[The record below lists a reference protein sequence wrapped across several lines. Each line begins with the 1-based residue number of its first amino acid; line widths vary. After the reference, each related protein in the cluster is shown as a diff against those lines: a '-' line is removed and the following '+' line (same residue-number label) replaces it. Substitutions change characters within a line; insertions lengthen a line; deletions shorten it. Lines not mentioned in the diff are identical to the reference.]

1 MIPLFLVLYKNQEL
15 ILLER
20 GRVPHLGIPRV
31 RHPSHPSQAVSL
43 GKDPRREQQNE
54 MLDVASSRML
64 SCRVGR
70 RVRTQA
76 ANFPFGV

>member
-31 RHPSHPSQAVSL
+31 RHPSHPPQAVAF
-43 GKDPRREQQNE
+43 GEDPRREQQDE
-54 MLDVASSRML
+54 VLDVASL
-64 SCRVGR
+64 RVL
-70 RVRTQA
+70 
-76 ANFPFGV
+76 